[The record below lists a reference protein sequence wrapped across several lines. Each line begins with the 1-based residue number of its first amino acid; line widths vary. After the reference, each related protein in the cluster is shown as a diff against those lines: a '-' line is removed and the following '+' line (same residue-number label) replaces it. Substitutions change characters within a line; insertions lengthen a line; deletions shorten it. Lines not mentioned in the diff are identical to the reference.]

1 MKSSIEFSGS
11 PQTFGEEEWTKL
23 NVLTF
28 ILSPPLCFFFF
39 FVFLLVRMSVCWSF
53 CLFYFWIFCF
63 LFFIFWVFWMSMMV
77 DTASS
82 SAINFI
88 EGWVRFAVGRSIV
101 S

>member
-1 MKSSIEFSGS
+1 MKESIRIRS
-11 PQTFGEEEWTKL
+11 PQTVGEEEWTKL

-28 ILSPPLCFFFF
+28 ILSIPLSFF
-39 FVFLLVRMSVCWSF
+39 FVFLLVRMSVRWSF
-53 CLFYFWIFCF
+53 LFVLFLEFFVFYFLF
-63 LFFIFWVFWMSMMV
+63 LGFWMSMMV